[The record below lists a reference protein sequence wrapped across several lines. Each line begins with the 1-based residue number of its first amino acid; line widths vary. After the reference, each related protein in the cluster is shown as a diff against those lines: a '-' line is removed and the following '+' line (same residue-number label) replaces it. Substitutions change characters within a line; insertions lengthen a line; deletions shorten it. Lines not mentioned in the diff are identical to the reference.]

1 MRFFLVHELSCPNGA
16 GRLRAR
22 ACRPMTQ
29 AQAEILADTLDA
41 IDGVEGVRVNPRVPS
56 VLVLYRHAQARQ
68 DVLRSLAAQDAGALN
83 DGSVLSTLTQELE
96 SSLERH
102 ASGSRL
108 PAHADDETGAQG
120 FGPLMRFLFVRPF
133 LPFKLRVASSVMGA
147 LPFLRKGLASL
158 LQGKLNVD
166 VLDAAAIG
174 VSLLRRDFRTVT
186 VLTLLLGL
194 GEALEYWTRRRS
206 MASLTESLALN
217 VDTAWV
223 LADGVE
229 TSVPLSDVREGD
241 LVVVRDGGSIPVDGI
256 VEDGEAVVNQASMTG
271 EPLGVPRSR
280 GAAVYSGTVVEQGH
294 LVIRATHVGD
304 GTRLKQVVRFI
315 EESEALKAGIQGKF
329 ERMADMAVPFTFA
342 LAGLVWLITRNPMQ
356 AASVLLV
363 DYSCALR
370 LATPL
375 AVLAAMR
382 EGARHGVVIKGGRF
396 LEALSEA
403 DTVVFDKTGTL
414 TNASPRVVEVIPA
427 AGHERDEVLR
437 LAACLEEHFPH
448 PVARA
453 VVRCAQ
459 EEGLQHEEEHAQVEY
474 VVAHGIA
481 STLYGKAVRVGSRH
495 YIECDEGIDLSPLEA
510 EIDAQAR
517 MGRSLLYLAIDGK
530 LAGFLAIEDP
540 LRPECPQV
548 LRQLEE
554 LGFRRILMLTG
565 DDERTARAV
574 AGKLGLKEYRSQVL
588 PADKADVIA
597 DLTAQ
602 GCKVLMVGD
611 GINDAPA
618 LTRAETGIA
627 IGAGADVALDAAD
640 VVLVRSDLADV
651 PAAVRLSRAVVRNI
665 HQNLFWAFFYNA
677 VCIPLAAGV
686 FTGIGIT
693 LNPMIASAAMSLS
706 SVCVV
711 TNALRL
717 NTFNPRSAAHDAPP
731 KHKAPARE
739 LPAETACETRSCP
752 VQDEIKTEEVT
763 MKKTIHI
770 EGMMC
775 GHCEATVKKALEAL
789 DGVQSAEVSHEKGT
803 AVVSLT
809 HDVADADLKTA
820 VEARDYTVTGIDA

>member
-68 DVLRSLAAQDAGALN
+68 DVLRS
-83 DGSVLSTLTQELE
+83 QELE

-108 PAHADDETGAQG
+108 PAHEEDETGAQG

-548 LRQLEE
+548 LKQLEE

-597 DLTAQ
+597 ALTAQ

-618 LTRAETGIA
+618 LSASHVGVA
-627 IGAGADVALDAAD
+627 MCDGADLAREVANVLLTRPDLSGLITARLLGRATLRRIHTNFAATMLLNSLFLAGGLFM
-640 VVLVRSDLADV
+640 VLTPGVSAL
-651 PAAVRLSRAVVRNI
+651 L
-665 HQNLFWAFFYNA
+665 HNLTT
-677 VCIPLAAGV
+677 LGV
-686 FTGIGIT
+686 T
-693 LNPMIASAAMSLS
+693 LNAMRPHLPG
-706 SVCVV
+706 
-711 TNALRL
+711 R
-717 NTFNPRSAAHDAPP
+717 H
-731 KHKAPARE
+731 AR
-739 LPAETACETRSCP
+739 
-752 VQDEIKTEEVT
+752 Q
-763 MKKTIHI
+763 
-770 EGMMC
+770 
-775 GHCEATVKKALEAL
+775 LEA
-789 DGVQSAEVSHEKGT
+789 A
-803 AVVSLT
+803 
-809 HDVADADLKTA
+809 
-820 VEARDYTVTGIDA
+820 

>member
-1 MRFFLVHELSCPNGA
+1 MGA
-16 GRLRAR
+16 
-22 ACRPMTQ
+22 
-29 AQAEILADTLDA
+29 
-41 IDGVEGVRVNPRVPS
+41 
-56 VLVLYRHAQARQ
+56 H
-68 DVLRSLAAQDAGALN
+68 
-83 DGSVLSTLTQELE
+83 
-96 SSLERH
+96 
-102 ASGSRL
+102 
-108 PAHADDETGAQG
+108 G

-206 MASLTESLALN
+206 MDSLTESLALN
-217 VDTAWV
+217 VDTVWV

-271 EPLGVPRSR
+271 EPLGVARSK

-414 TNASPRVVEVIPA
+414 TNASPHVVEVIPA
-427 AGHERDEVLR
+427 AGHDRDEVLR

-453 VVRCAQ
+453 V
-459 EEGLQHEEEHAQVEY
+459 G
-474 VVAHGIA
+474 
-481 STLYGKAVRVGSRH
+481 
-495 YIECDEGIDLSPLEA
+495 
-510 EIDAQAR
+510 
-517 MGRSLLYLAIDGK
+517 
-530 LAGFLAIEDP
+530 P
-540 LRPECPQV
+540 LRA
-548 LRQLEE
+548 
-554 LGFRRILMLTG
+554 GRR
-565 DDERTARAV
+565 
-574 AGKLGLKEYRSQVL
+574 
-588 PADKADVIA
+588 
-597 DLTAQ
+597 
-602 GCKVLMVGD
+602 
-611 GINDAPA
+611 
-618 LTRAETGIA
+618 
-627 IGAGADVALDAAD
+627 
-640 VVLVRSDLADV
+640 
-651 PAAVRLSRAVVRNI
+651 PAA
-665 HQNLFWAFFYNA
+665 
-677 VCIPLAAGV
+677 
-686 FTGIGIT
+686 
-693 LNPMIASAAMSLS
+693 
-706 SVCVV
+706 
-711 TNALRL
+711 
-717 NTFNPRSAAHDAPP
+717 
-731 KHKAPARE
+731 
-739 LPAETACETRSCP
+739 
-752 VQDEIKTEEVT
+752 
-763 MKKTIHI
+763 
-770 EGMMC
+770 
-775 GHCEATVKKALEAL
+775 
-789 DGVQSAEVSHEKGT
+789 
-803 AVVSLT
+803 
-809 HDVADADLKTA
+809 
-820 VEARDYTVTGIDA
+820 

>member
-1 MRFFLVHELSCPNGA
+1 
-16 GRLRAR
+16 
-22 ACRPMTQ
+22 
-29 AQAEILADTLDA
+29 
-41 IDGVEGVRVNPRVPS
+41 
-56 VLVLYRHAQARQ
+56 
-68 DVLRSLAAQDAGALN
+68 
-83 DGSVLSTLTQELE
+83 
-96 SSLERH
+96 
-102 ASGSRL
+102 
-108 PAHADDETGAQG
+108 
-120 FGPLMRFLFVRPF
+120 
-133 LPFKLRVASSVMGA
+133 
-147 LPFLRKGLASL
+147 
-158 LQGKLNVD
+158 
-166 VLDAAAIG
+166 
-174 VSLLRRDFRTVT
+174 
-186 VLTLLLGL
+186 
-194 GEALEYWTRRRS
+194 
-206 MASLTESLALN
+206 
-217 VDTAWV
+217 
-223 LADGVE
+223 
-229 TSVPLSDVREGD
+229 SVPLSDVREGD

-271 EPLGVPRSR
+271 EPLGVARSK

-414 TNASPRVVEVIPA
+414 TNASPHVVEVIPA
-427 AGHERDEVLR
+427 AGHDRDEVLR

-548 LRQLEE
+548 LKQLEE

-618 LTRAETGIA
+618 LSASHVGVA
-627 IGAGADVALDAAD
+627 MCDGADLAREVANVLLTRPDLSGLITARLLGRATLRRIHINFAATM
-640 VVLVRSDLADV
+640 LLNSMFLAGGLFMILTPGV
-651 PAAVRLSRAVVRNI
+651 SALL
-665 HQNLFWAFFYNA
+665 HNLTT
-677 VCIPLAAGV
+677 LGV
-686 FTGIGIT
+686 T
-693 LNPMIASAAMSLS
+693 LNAMRPHLPG
-706 SVCVV
+706 
-711 TNALRL
+711 R
-717 NTFNPRSAAHDAPP
+717 H
-731 KHKAPARE
+731 AR
-739 LPAETACETRSCP
+739 
-752 VQDEIKTEEVT
+752 Q
-763 MKKTIHI
+763 
-770 EGMMC
+770 
-775 GHCEATVKKALEAL
+775 LEA
-789 DGVQSAEVSHEKGT
+789 A
-803 AVVSLT
+803 
-809 HDVADADLKTA
+809 
-820 VEARDYTVTGIDA
+820 